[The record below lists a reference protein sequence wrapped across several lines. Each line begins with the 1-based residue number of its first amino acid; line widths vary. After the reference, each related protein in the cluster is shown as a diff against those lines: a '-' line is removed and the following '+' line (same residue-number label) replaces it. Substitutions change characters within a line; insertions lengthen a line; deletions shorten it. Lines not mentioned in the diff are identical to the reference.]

1 MICDRDA
8 IKSVDSLPIHDR
20 IWKNRVTSA
29 DCTILV
35 DFCAKH
41 LNVRSAESVC
51 YKSLVKCDART
62 CRKLKDANLYSLW
75 NLSTHTHDKLNK
87 YRNCIH
93 FFFFVQGE
101 VLASS
106 RTPIGARVL
115 SESKLERGR
124 NESSWFCIGALMKKR
139 QVWNIQL
146 LTYKIKDAC
155 NLCYMYLI
163 LNFMHFNYTNASKK
177 LHQPTYI
184 SNFCLLFWE
193 QIKRYHHRY
202 IIFKISIAFFHLIL
216 SITFLCEDSQIN

>member
-62 CRKLKDANLYSLW
+62 CRKSKDANLYSLW
-75 NLSTHTHDKLNK
+75 NLSTHTYDKLNK

-93 FFFFVQGE
+93 FFFRSRRGISIIKNTDR
-101 VLASS
+101 SS
-106 RTPIGARVL
+106 RTIRIQTR
-115 SESKLERGR
+115 KRKER
-124 NESSWFCIGALMKKR
+124 
-139 QVWNIQL
+139 IQL
-146 LTYKIKDAC
+146 VA
-155 NLCYMYLI
+155 
-163 LNFMHFNYTNASKK
+163 
-177 LHQPTYI
+177 
-184 SNFCLLFWE
+184 
-193 QIKRYHHRY
+193 HRRINEKETGMKY
-202 IIFKISIAFFHLIL
+202 S
-216 SITFLCEDSQIN
+216 TFDV